1 MKLRQDEILPFDPYF
16 STLVGMNQHP
26 GNLRDNATK
35 MTLEDCMAKAEEM
48 IELRR
53 KVIPNFGDIA

>member
-1 MKLRQDEILPFDPYF
+1 MKLRPSEILPFDLYF

-26 GNLRDNATK
+26 GNLRESAHK
-35 MTLEDCMAKAEEM
+35 MTLDECLAKAQEM

-53 KVIPNFGDIA
+53 KVVPTGDET